1 MFPEVLSVVKFMV
14 RAKLKELF
22 KAKLMLM
29 VPTF

>member
-1 MFPEVLSVVKFMV
+1 MFPEVLSVAKFMV
-14 RAKLKELF
+14 RAKLKELC